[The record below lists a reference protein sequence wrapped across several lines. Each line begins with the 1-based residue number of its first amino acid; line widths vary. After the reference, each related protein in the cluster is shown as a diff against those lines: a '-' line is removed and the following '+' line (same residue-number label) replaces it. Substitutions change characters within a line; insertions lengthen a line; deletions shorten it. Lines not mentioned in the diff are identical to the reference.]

1 MAGARRMIPV
11 PRPVSRYP
19 VASSEPLPRRP
30 VCSEYCLYRFMS
42 VLYGISY
49 FVSIL
54 NVLATTAV
62 NSRLRNTVYIR
73 GSVYGFSISFHAAC
87 AQ

>member
-1 MAGARRMIPV
+1 MAGARRAIPRLTGRSGAARN
-11 PRPVSRYP
+11 PI
-19 VASSEPLPRRP
+19 ASSEPLPRRP

-54 NVLATTAV
+54 
-62 NSRLRNTVYIR
+62 LRRIAYTECIDAAYCYSC
-73 GSVYGFSISFHAAC
+73 GLSVCLSV
-87 AQ
+87 